1 MRLCSLLLLALLITP
16 VLRAQSSDEER
27 VRAAVLDYVEA
38 IYQIEPDR
46 ISESVH
52 LEMAKRGFWRQ
63 SPDDAYSESTMTY
76 DQLVRIAETW
86 NRNGR
91 VDPETAVKDVIIYE
105 ILDKTASVKLIAD
118 WGIDYMHL
126 AKYDDTWKIVNV
138 LWQSHPEE

>member
-16 VLRAQSSDEER
+16 ALCAQSSDEER

-38 IYQIEPDR
+38 IYQIEPER

-63 SPDDAYSESTMTY
+63 SPDDAYGESTMTY